1 MSNEHLSQEE
11 IDRLLNGES
20 TPSQEE
26 HDESFP
32 NYSQYDTPPSESKN
46 IETTEGYP
54 ESSQDEIDRMF
65 NESSNPKNGYGSGN
79 SYAANS
85 EKADD
90 RYYIPEEYRLTDFQK
105 DGLGEI
111 GNISMGTASTT
122 LSVLLAQQVNITTPV
137 VSVTNWESIR
147 QSFNDKVILVKVKY
161 TKGLL
166 GSSILLLK
174 AKDSMIISDLMM
186 GGDGTNTE
194 DELSDFHI
202 SAISE
207 AMNQMIGSSAT
218 SMSSMFDE
226 IVDISPPE
234 VFSKILSEEDLQY
247 ILNDTS
253 SSSYF
258 VKTAFRLTVGNLID
272 SEIMQMLALPFAID
286 MFDTLLN
293 KTGGDKENNM
303 PEDISDEAL
312 SSSKQSSTADILLN
326 MGAGKDSDKST
337 GNEEIHTRHDENI
350 VQFPAEKSRNIDML
364 MAVPMDIT
372 VELGRAEKSIKD
384 ILNIGPGSILELDKF
399 QGDKVDIMVNGKKI
413 AMGEVVVIDDSYG
426 VRITDIVKSKDRF

>member
-20 TPSQEE
+20 TTSG
-26 HDESFP
+26 
-32 NYSQYDTPPSESKN
+32 SES
-46 IETTEGYP
+46 IETNNGYP
-54 ESSQDEIDRMF
+54 ESSQDEIDRLF
-65 NESSNPKNGYGSGN
+65 RESPTKENEYSYTSDSGTNHEDNGNP
-79 SYAANS
+79 
-85 EKADD
+85 D
-90 RYYIPEEYRLTDFQK
+90 YIPKEYRLTDFQK

-122 LSVLLAQQVNITTPV
+122 LSVLLNQQVNITTPV
-137 VSVTNWESIR
+137 VSVTNWESIK
-147 QSFNDKVILVKVKY
+147 QAFNDKVILVKVKY

-174 AKDSMIISDLMM
+174 AKDSKIISDLMM

-194 DELSDFHI
+194 EDLNDFHI

-253 SSSYF
+253 TSSYF
-258 VKTAFRLTVGNLID
+258 VKTSFRLTVGNLID

-286 MFDTLLN
+286 MFDVLLN
-293 KTGGDKENNM
+293 KTGGDAENDMPGDIENNT
-303 PEDISDEAL
+303 SV
-312 SSSKQSSTADILLN
+312 SSLPSTSDILLN
-326 MGAGKDSDKST
+326 MGTGKNMDTITND
-337 GNEEIHTRHDENI
+337 NDNHVNHDENI

-364 MAVPMDIT
+364 MSVPMDIT
-372 VELGRAEKSIKD
+372 VELGRTEKQIKE
-384 ILNIGPGSILELDKF
+384 ILNIGPGSIIELDKF

-413 AMGEVVVIDDSYG
+413 AVGEVVVIDECYG